1 MFRVVE
7 IAAGAALVLLASFV
21 FWLDT
26 AQQEN
31 RTVFF
36 HFRRGDDLVIFGI
49 ERDELLK
56 FQGRGSSRIRHALVE
71 QGALRVRQYGV
82 HRTEGGSVQIGPEK
96 QIELTPGDA
105 SLIRFGASFVI
116 P

>member
-1 MFRVVE
+1 M
-7 IAAGAALVLLASFV
+7 LPASFV

-26 AQQEN
+26 AQQAN

-36 HFRRGDDLVIFGI
+36 HFRRGDDLVTFGI

-56 FQGRGSSRIRHALVE
+56 FQGRGASRITHALGE
-71 QGALRVRQYGV
+71 QRALRVRQYGV
-82 HRTEGGSVQIGPEK
+82 HKTRGSVQIGPDK

-105 SLIRFGASFVI
+105 SSVRFGASFVV